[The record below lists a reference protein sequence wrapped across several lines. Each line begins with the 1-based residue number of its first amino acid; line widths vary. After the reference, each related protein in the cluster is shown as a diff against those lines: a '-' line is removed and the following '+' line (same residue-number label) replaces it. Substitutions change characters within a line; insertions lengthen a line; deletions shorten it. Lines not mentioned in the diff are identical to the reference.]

1 MLGPCAPRLPLLG
14 ASTLNGAVLRLRT
27 LAALAQG
34 GVLRLW
40 CPSVHPLRPYHGYPR
55 GAGPGSHW
63 LWHRH
68 HHAMYVTCTPPPGQ
82 SPHPAQT
89 VEGRHLA
96 HTMCGRATPAGDA
109 VTRALACPV
118 PAPRPPGHFLTLG
131 TCSRRPPCGTRS
143 LAPPLP
149 SVGYLYELEGS
160 GKDGLHSSL
169 PLLTSTGAGDAAAAR
184 RARLW
189 RILILQGPGW

>member
-1 MLGPCAPRLPLLG
+1 MLGPCVPRLPLLG

-40 CPSVHPLRPYHGYPR
+40 CPSVHPLCPYHGYPR

-68 HHAMYVTCTPPPGQ
+68 HHAMYVTCTPPSRPIPPSRTNRGGKTPCPHHVWTCNASRRRRHPCPSLPSTRT
-82 SPHPAQT
+82 SPPW
-89 VEGRHLA
+89 
-96 HTMCGRATPAGDA
+96 P
-109 VTRALACPV
+109 
-118 PAPRPPGHFLTLG
+118 FLTLG
-131 TCSRRPPCGTRS
+131 TCSRGPPCGTRS
-143 LAPPLP
+143 LAPSLP

-189 RILILQGPGW
+189 RILILQGPG

>member
-40 CPSVHPLRPYHGYPR
+40 CPSVHPLCPYHGYPR

-118 PAPRPPGHFLTLG
+118 PAPRPPGHFLPWAHVRGDPPVALAHSLHPCPQLG
-131 TCSRRPPCGTRS
+131 TCMSWR
-143 LAPPLP
+143 
-149 SVGYLYELEGS
+149 
-160 GKDGLHSSL
+160 
-169 PLLTSTGAGDAAAAR
+169 GAGRTVCTPASR
-184 RARLW
+184 C
-189 RILILQGPGW
+189 